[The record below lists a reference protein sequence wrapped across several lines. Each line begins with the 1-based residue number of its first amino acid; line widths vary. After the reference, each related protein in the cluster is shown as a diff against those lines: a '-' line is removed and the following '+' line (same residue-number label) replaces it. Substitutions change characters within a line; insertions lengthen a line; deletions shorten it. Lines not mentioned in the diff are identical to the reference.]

1 MRSSLFSTSDSTSVN
16 ANNCGFRAAFLRMA
30 TEQEVNDH
38 RVALYDRCQ
47 YDRSAARLVASYM
60 YDETKGVF
68 DYNLPTKVLYQWLK
82 TEFGIKATGENW
94 YKACKMFSNYV
105 LRK

>member
-1 MRSSLFSTSDSTSVN
+1 
-16 ANNCGFRAAFLRMA
+16 
-30 TEQEVNDH
+30 
-38 RVALYDRCQ
+38 
-47 YDRSAARLVASYM
+47 M